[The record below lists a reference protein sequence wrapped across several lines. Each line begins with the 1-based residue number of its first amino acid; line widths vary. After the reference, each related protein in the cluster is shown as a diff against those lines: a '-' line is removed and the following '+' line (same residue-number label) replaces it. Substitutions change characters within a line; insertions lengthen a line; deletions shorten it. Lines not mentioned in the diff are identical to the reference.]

1 MDVIVSDAAWSDM
14 RRIGLAIAKDSRNR
28 AAGFVEELYDRCREL
43 SDMAYAFPLLAG
55 RSESGVRRRVY
66 GRYLIFYRVDDET
79 VQILHILHGAMDYE
93 AILFPEG

>member
-1 MDVIVSDAAWSDM
+1 MDVVVSDAAWSDM
-14 RRIGLAIAKDSRNR
+14 RRIGLAIAKDNRNR
-28 AAGFVEELYDRCREL
+28 AASFVEELYDRCHEL
-43 SDMAYAFPLLAG
+43 RDIAYAFPLLAG

-66 GRYLIFYRVDDET
+66 GRYLIFYRVENET

>member
-43 SDMAYAFPLLAG
+43 SDIAYAFPLLAG

-66 GRYLIFYRVDDET
+66 GRSDLLPRRERD
-79 VQILHILHGAMDYE
+79 GADP
-93 AILFPEG
+93 AHPSWRDGL